1 MMPYFIF
8 FLILLYFDQAEELIH
23 SLLCPQACSVQQHLN
38 LPGWGSSLLLT
49 SESPLPALSRVFI
62 KKIKHPSAQ
71 GPDFFSCRWIADTS
85 QLQGSGGILL
95 CTFCSALW
103 TFPSVLCWLGAT
115 ETEWEEYHR
124 TKQNHWIK
132 GKNCIADRGDL
143 VDIRTVGSVLLPL
156 LCVLNSQN
164 F

>member
-62 KKIKHPSAQ
+62 KKDKTSFSARPRFLFLQ
-71 GPDFFSCRWIADTS
+71 VNCWYIPAARLRWDF
-85 QLQGSGGILL
+85 
-95 CTFCSALW
+95 ALHW

-124 TKQNHWIK
+124 TKENHWIK